1 MARPPKHIVTAG
13 STHNWQTIE
22 TPDEEIDVFD
32 HYGVA
37 PSSEFHEI
45 ATGVTRPKPQGWKD
59 PTGYE
64 LFSKSVSH
72 LRGNYDI
79 TRWTNPAYKY
89 HTRYNG
95 VFGSL
100 LNDENCWDQALTETS
115 LGSDSAL
122 TNTAL
127 ISALGN
133 LKNQKVNLGVAWGE
147 RNQTA
152 RLLGSTAT
160 KLAKSFLELKRGRF
174 KNAAQTLGL
183 RSAPRRPRGDNIT
196 KEWLALQYGWKP
208 LLSDVYGAVSALKE
222 RKTSDWAVTAKG
234 RANRNIPL
242 SASFEDAYEFMKWSV
257 SGKASRKAY
266 CRIDAHPTNEVLISL
281 NRVGVLN
288 PLLIGWEL
296 VPFSFV
302 VDWAWPIGNYLN
314 SLDAMLGY
322 GKDSWMSTSLLCRG
336 DWGIS
341 VSSHKPL
348 EYFGGD
354 GSYSAS
360 GSGSKNVV
368 ILKRSA
374 SQGVPLPHLP
384 SVKNPAGLTHM
395 ANGLSLM
402 AQIFGKGRR

>member
-1 MARPPKHIVTAG
+1 
-13 STHNWQTIE
+13 
-22 TPDEEIDVFD
+22 
-32 HYGVA
+32 
-37 PSSEFHEI
+37 
-45 ATGVTRPKPQGWKD
+45 
-59 PTGYE
+59 
-64 LFSKSVSH
+64 
-72 LRGNYDI
+72 
-79 TRWTNPAYKY
+79 
-89 HTRYNG
+89 
-95 VFGSL
+95 
-100 LNDENCWDQALTETS
+100 
-115 LGSDSAL
+115 
-122 TNTAL
+122 
-127 ISALGN
+127 
-133 LKNQKVNLGVAWGE
+133 
-147 RNQTA
+147 
-152 RLLGSTAT
+152 
-160 KLAKSFLELKRGRF
+160 
-174 KNAAQTLGL
+174 
-183 RSAPRRPRGDNIT
+183 
-196 KEWLALQYGWKP
+196 LQYGWKP